1 MDAEIIAIG
10 SELLLGQIV
19 DTNSSY
25 IAKCLAENGIELVR
39 TSAVGDDFGRME
51 AIIKETIARSS
62 IVITTGGLGPT
73 EDDLTREVIAHATGR
88 PLVLDPYLLEQIEA
102 HFKRRGFRMT
112 ENNRKQANIPEG
124 AIPVENPKGTAPAFI
139 VEGSDYV
146 TVSLPGVPLE
156 MKYLMENSVVPYLRN
171 RFNLKDEVI
180 QYRVLRTCGLGESG
194 VGLQIADLMRESKNP
209 TVGTLASTG
218 DVRIRITAK
227 ADHPEEA
234 LSMIQRMESEIRR
247 RLGTL
252 IYGVDD
258 ETLQGN
264 IAKELNRLNL
274 TLAVVE
280 TFTGGTLL
288 QKLTSTGTTSPGTTS
303 PGHTLSFQ
311 GIVLP
316 STTAQRKFLELAQ
329 AEFDSLSR
337 NSKAYTDLL
346 SRKVCITFGTT
357 LGLAQWANPLESS
370 DKEHRIQANYSLS
383 TPGGVLNEDY
393 LLGGEMST
401 LRERASIIALDMV
414 RKYLLNV
421 DRGT

>member
-180 QYRVLRTCGLGESG
+180 QYCEPAGWE
-194 VGLQIADLMRESKNP
+194 
-209 TVGTLASTG
+209 
-218 DVRIRITAK
+218 K
-227 ADHPEEA
+227 A
-234 LSMIQRMESEIRR
+234 
-247 RLGTL
+247 
-252 IYGVDD
+252 
-258 ETLQGN
+258 
-264 IAKELNRLNL
+264 
-274 TLAVVE
+274 
-280 TFTGGTLL
+280 
-288 QKLTSTGTTSPGTTS
+288 
-303 PGHTLSFQ
+303 
-311 GIVLP
+311 
-316 STTAQRKFLELAQ
+316 ELAFRSQ
-329 AEFDSLSR
+329 
-337 NSKAYTDLL
+337 T
-346 SRKVCITFGTT
+346 
-357 LGLAQWANPLESS
+357 
-370 DKEHRIQANYSLS
+370 
-383 TPGGVLNEDY
+383 
-393 LLGGEMST
+393 
-401 LRERASIIALDMV
+401 
-414 RKYLLNV
+414 
-421 DRGT
+421 

>member
-288 QKLTSTGTTSPGTTS
+288 QKLTSTGTTSPG
-303 PGHTLSFQ
+303 HTLSFQ

-346 SRKVCITFGTT
+346 SRKVCITFGTI

>member
-288 QKLTSTGTTSPGTTS
+288 QKLTSTGTTSPG
-303 PGHTLSFQ
+303 HTLSFQ

>member
-1 MDAEIIAIG
+1 MNAEIIAIG

-25 IAKCLAENGIELVR
+25 IAASLAENGIELVR
-39 TSAVGDDFGRME
+39 TSAVGDDFERME
-51 AIIKETIARSS
+51 AIIKEAIARSS
-62 IVITTGGLGPT
+62 IIITTGGLGPT

-88 PLVLDPYLLEQIEA
+88 PLVLDPSLLEQIEA
-102 HFKRRGFRMT
+102 HFKRRGYRMT
-112 ENNRKQANIPEG
+112 ENNRKQANIPQG
-124 AIPVENPKGTAPAFI
+124 AIPIENPKGTAPAFI
-139 VEGSDYV
+139 VEGVSYV
-146 TVSLPGVPLE
+146 TLSLPGVPLE
-156 MKYLMENSVVPYLRN
+156 MKYLMESSVVPYLRK
-171 RFNLKDEVI
+171 RFNLKGEVI

-209 TVGTLASTG
+209 TVGTLASPG

-234 LSMIQRMESEIRR
+234 LAMIQRMESEIRR

-252 IYGVDD
+252 IYGMDD

-264 IAKELNRLNL
+264 IAKELDRLNL
-274 TLAVVE
+274 TLSVVE

-288 QKLTSTGTTSPGTTS
+288 QKLTSL
-303 PGHTLSFQ
+303 GHTLSFQ

-316 STTAQRKFLELAQ
+316 STTAQRKFLELGQ
-329 AEFDSLSR
+329 AEFDSLSMD
-337 NSKAYTDLL
+337 SKGYTDLL
-346 SRKVCITFGTT
+346 SRKVCTTFGTT
-357 LGLAQWANPLESS
+357 LGLAQWANALESS
-370 DKEHRIQANYSLS
+370 DKEHRIQASYSLS
-383 TPGGVLNEDY
+383 TPGGVLNEDH

-401 LRERASIIALDMV
+401 LRERVSIIALDMV

-421 DRGT
+421 ECGT